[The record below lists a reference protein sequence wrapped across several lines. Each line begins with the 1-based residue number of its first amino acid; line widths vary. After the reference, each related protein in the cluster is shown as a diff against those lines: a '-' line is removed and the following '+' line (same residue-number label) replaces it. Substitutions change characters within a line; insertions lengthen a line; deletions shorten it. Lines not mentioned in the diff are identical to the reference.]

1 MAARRVT
8 WTVVLLLLGV
18 LCGCAA
24 PIEGTA
30 RAGAPPAPASS
41 SASPSA
47 AAPPGPDLRPGQC
60 VGGADLTPI
69 DCARPHTVEIIAAG
83 RFDASLPG
91 ARPADATV
99 YQAALPACRVET
111 GSYLGNGQYDASTIG
126 AYLLWPGPQEW
137 VAGQRWYF
145 CGVAQLAAD
154 GTPVTRDGTAR
165 GALAGDSLYAAQL
178 CSSAK
183 APVRRRGA
191 HGLRRPARRRGD
203 RHGADGRPDR
213 TGAGGRRV
221 LGRGRCGLRSGPGGV
236 PGRAAASGR
245 AGRVAVAE
253 CAGVAARVHRH
264 HLFRAA
270 GGRGLPPAPRAG
282 LGAAAALSDP
292 TKVGCPAAWRQI
304 SICDEV
310 ADCFGDL

>member
-1 MAARRVT
+1 MRRPHRGHRTGGRSTRTREFVGEP
-8 WTVVLLLLGV
+8 LL
-18 LCGCAA
+18 
-24 PIEGTA
+24 
-30 RAGAPPAPASS
+30 RRPA
-41 SASPSA
+41 
-47 AAPPGPDLRPGQC
+47 GPDLRPGQC

-69 DCARPHTVEIIAAG
+69 DCARPHTVEIIAVG

-126 AYLLWPGPQEW
+126 AYLLWPGPQEC

-178 CSSAK
+178 CSSARPQYAVVVRTACDGPHAAEAIGTVPMGDPT
-183 APVRRRGA
+183 APV
-191 HGLRRPARRRGD
+191 PGD
-203 RHGADGRPDR
+203 DAFS
-213 TGAGGRRV
+213 AAA
-221 LGRGRCGLRSGPGGV
+221 RCGLRSGPCGV

-245 AGRVAVAE
+245 AGRLAVAE
-253 CAGVAARVHRH
+253 WAGVAARVHRH

-270 GGRGLPPAPRAG
+270 GGRVLPPAPRAG

>member
-8 WTVVLLLLGV
+8 WTVILLLLGV

-41 SASPSA
+41 SASPSS
-47 AAPPGPDLRPGQC
+47 AAPPGPDLRTGQC

-178 CSSAK
+178 CSSARPQYAVVVRTACDGPHAAEAIGTVPMGDPT
-183 APVRRRGA
+183 APVPGDDAFSAAAGA
-191 HGLRRPARRRGD
+191 GCAQALAAYLGVPRRPD
-203 RHGADGRPDR
+203 
-213 TGAGGRRV
+213 V
-221 LGRGRCGLRSGPGGV
+221 L
-236 PGRAAASGR
+236 
-245 AGRVAVAE
+245 
-253 CAGVAARVHRH
+253 
-264 HLFRAA
+264 
-270 GGRGLPPAPRAG
+270 
-282 LGAAAALSDP
+282 
-292 TKVGCPAAWRQI
+292 AAWRWPSAQEWRLGFTDI
-304 SICDEV
+304 TCFAQPEV
-310 ADCFGDL
+310 AVSRPLRGLGSAPLPR